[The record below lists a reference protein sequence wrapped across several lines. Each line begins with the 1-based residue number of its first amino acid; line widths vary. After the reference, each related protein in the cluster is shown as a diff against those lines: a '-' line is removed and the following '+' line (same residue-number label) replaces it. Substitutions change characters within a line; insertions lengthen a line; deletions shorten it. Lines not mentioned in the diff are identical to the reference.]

1 MSQCRSKVV
10 DERVAIGAAAPR
22 LVGILLAVS
31 ALLAPQ
37 TTHFA
42 LEFGGIVVNHSMHGD
57 FAMHTRGPRAPRQA
71 TEDIARSA
79 RLDCPLDGSPPLVD
93 PTSVLRASIER
104 FVLRAAQG
112 RALVRF
118 ERALAI

>member
-93 PTSVLRASIER
+93 PYLSSPSKHRTLRTPRCTRPGPRS
-104 FVLRAAQG
+104 L
-112 RALVRF
+112 
-118 ERALAI
+118 